1 MMDVEQPTSLS
12 GSSDP
17 KAEFVSSIGRRLA
30 VLRGALNE
38 LQARPESAKRRDD
51 VLRRL
56 HALGAAS
63 RVLGFDAAADALGHA
78 EASLQH
84 AAAASGASAGSLSNV
99 AVALDRVPQLVWGAP
114 ADSSGA
120 PQEADAV
127 RHTFPISVVVFG
139 GEALGKTLAAAQ
151 VSDDLDHERGDH
163 PAQVVSLA
171 RSMGPDVIV
180 VDADRDGAQEL
191 VDQLQA
197 DDRVDPFAL
206 VVVGDFPAP
215 EAAAAFLSRGAVRAL
230 PKPVSPDTLMRAV
243 SSVARRPSEIR
254 AREPIGDVTMEE
266 LASRVAAEVR
276 RGLVSG
282 VEPAGLSATVP
293 FGEGVDVMA
302 AVWSAVARVREITTL
317 RSGGTVRFESG
328 GPEGAIPFAPWG
340 GERRAGERQDGAR
353 ASDRVR
359 LEGRLAV
366 VADDDPAVVWFL
378 SGMLKAA
385 GMEVIEAHDGARAL
399 EHCLIQWPD
408 VVISDVLMPKLDGF
422 ALCREIKRDV
432 AIRDVPVVLLS
443 WKEDLLQRV
452 RELGARADGYLKKE
466 AASATVLERLREV
479 VRPRARV
486 EARLAAGGVVRGR
499 LDGLTPRLILELASA
514 RHRDCRVSFRDAAF
528 LYEVELRGGRPVQIT
543 RTSTD
548 GGFSRGASAVMALLG
563 VSAGRFVVTP
573 DTTPC
578 RDAINQSLQ
587 AWLAPHIIRARR
599 LTEIVTRDLERIDQL
614 EIDVEAMQ
622 AYLTSIPEPERGRIE
637 RLVAGEA
644 PRVLLAELPSER
656 DRLEGLLLDVAR
668 RGAITSVVREG
679 AIVDLGAAPEP
690 RSAAPE
696 PRPHVPEAEQPS
708 PAPAQFT
715 LDLSPSAS
723 ESALSVA
730 PSTHV
735 SADWPLDPS
744 MTPGAE
750 SSSSAF
756 PPETGTFPGMGP
768 PSAERGA
775 GIAAPVIVRA
785 AEPLDD
791 ASGAPSVELPPAESS
806 TDDAVASEV
815 EASKQAAP
823 AAASPSPTIEPSPAV
838 AEPRRGEARTLV
850 SAGPEIRKIVMPK
863 AEAPEPRAAREE
875 SPPSEQLA
883 REEPLAEAGGNA
895 EPEAGEEPVLLP
907 STKRIAFPRR
917 ADDEPSAPA
926 PEAEADVDADLASE
940 QDAPESEPAPKVSA
954 SRKPAAGRFAG
965 WAGTARVLAVMGI
978 AGGAS
983 FGVVTWVRGLASPGA
998 ESAPAEASGEAAP
1011 AAPPTAPAAA
1021 PKGASALAGGKPAK
1035 IETLPLP
1042 PGTDVSDGKGLL
1054 EVDIAGKDAIY
1065 VGGTFV
1071 GRGPMR
1077 RIQLDPGT
1085 HEVKLRTPG
1094 EESTH
1099 AVEISGGVRTRLS
1112 LTGP

>member
-1 MMDVEQPTSLS
+1 MMEVEQPTSLS

-38 LQARPESAKRRDD
+38 LQARPDSAKRRDD

-84 AAAASGASAGSLSNV
+84 AATTSGASTGSLSNV
-99 AVALDRVPQLVWGAP
+99 AVALDQVPQLVWGAP
-114 ADSSGA
+114 VEASGA
-120 PQEADAV
+120 PQEAGTV

-139 GEALGKTLAAAQ
+139 DEALGKTLAAVQ
-151 VSDDLDHERGDH
+151 VSDDLEHERGDH
-163 PAQVVSLA
+163 PDEVVSLA

-191 VDQLQA
+191 VDQLRA

-215 EAAAAFLSRGAVRAL
+215 EAAATFLSRGAVRAL

-243 SSVARRPSEIR
+243 SSVARRPSEVR

-266 LASRVAAEVR
+266 LASRVTAEVR

-282 VEPAGLSATVP
+282 VEPTGRSTTVP

-378 SGMLKAA
+378 AGMLKAA

-399 EHCLIQWPD
+399 EHCLSQWPD

-563 VSAGRFVVTP
+563 VSAGRFVVAP

-587 AWLAPHIIRARR
+587 AWLAPHILRARR

-614 EIDVEAMQ
+614 EIDLEAMQ
-622 AYLTSIPEPERGRIE
+622 AYLTSIPDPERRRIE

-679 AIVDLGAAPEP
+679 VIVDL
-690 RSAAPE
+690 SAAPE
-696 PRPHVPEAEQPS
+696 PRPEVPEAEEPS

-723 ESALSVA
+723 ESVLSVA
-730 PSTHV
+730 PSTSV

-744 MTPGAE
+744 MTPGVE

-785 AEPLDD
+785 AESLDD
-791 ASGAPSVELPPAESS
+791 AGAAPSAEPPVSESA
-806 TDDAVASEV
+806 TEDAAASEV
-815 EASKQAAP
+815 EAAP
-823 AAASPSPTIEPSPAV
+823 AAASASPTIEPSPAA
-838 AEPRRGEARTLV
+838 AEPPAGARGSAELEAD
-850 SAGPEIRKIVMPK
+850 
-863 AEAPEPRAAREE
+863 
-875 SPPSEQLA
+875 
-883 REEPLAEAGGNA
+883 
-895 EPEAGEEPVLLP
+895 EEPVLLP

-917 ADDEPSAPA
+917 TDEEPSPPAPA
-926 PEAEADVDADLASE
+926 TEADAEGDLAGE
-940 QDAPESEPAPKVSA
+940 QDAAEAEPAPKAAVS
-954 SRKPAAGRFAG
+954 RRPAAGRFAG

-983 FGVVTWVRGLASPGA
+983 FGLVTWVRGLAGPGA
-998 ESAPAEASGEAAP
+998 ESAPAEAGGEAAP

-1021 PKGASALAGGKPAK
+1021 PKAAPALAGGKPAK

-1094 EESTH
+1094 EETTH